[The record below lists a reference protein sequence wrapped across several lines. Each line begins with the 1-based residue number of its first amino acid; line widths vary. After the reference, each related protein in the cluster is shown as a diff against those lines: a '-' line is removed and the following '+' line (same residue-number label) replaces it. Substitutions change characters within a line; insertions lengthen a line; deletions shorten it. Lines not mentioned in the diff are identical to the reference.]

1 LRISFELLY
10 WYYIIDMKQ
19 ISDAAVTVTEKASDY
34 AFIILR
40 DDHSEPSRN
49 VEFHEE
55 GTPEKQGLSKIC
67 FCATFVKKFLSLN
80 NAIYIFKE
88 YIILRVL

>member
-1 LRISFELLY
+1 MRISFELLY

-19 ISDAAVTVTEKASDY
+19 ISDTAVTVTEKASDY

-55 GTPEKQGLSKIC
+55 GMPEKQGLSKIC
-67 FCATFVKKFLSLN
+67 F
-80 NAIYIFKE
+80 
-88 YIILRVL
+88 

>member
-1 LRISFELLY
+1 
-10 WYYIIDMKQ
+10 MKQ
-19 ISDAAVTVTEKASDY
+19 ISDTAVTVTEKASDY
-34 AFIILR
+34 AFITLR

-67 FCATFVKKFLSLN
+67 F
-80 NAIYIFKE
+80 
-88 YIILRVL
+88 